1 MRPLEDPSITPTQ
14 LASESV
20 MFLFVLPCGWLLVV
34 VLLRQRGELHGLEG
48 SSCKKLDDFEP
59 LNTFTQAVSCMLSIS
74 GGSVNH
80 TVVSEMVL
88 RMQRDMADGG
98 VCHMRTV
105 LYW

>member
-1 MRPLEDPSITPTQ
+1 M
-14 LASESV
+14 
-20 MFLFVLPCGWLLVV
+20 V

-48 SSCKKLDDFEP
+48 SSRKNLDDSEP

-74 GGSVNH
+74 GGKANH
-80 TVVSEMVL
+80 TVVREIVL
-88 RMQRDMADGG
+88 RMQRDMADWG